1 MIELDGKRVLVV
13 GLGQSGAA
21 AAEASAR
28 LGASVDLV
36 DNSVSPSK
44 AGALATLKKAGV
56 QVGLGIEVPDD
67 MHQFDLVVMSPG
79 VPDRA
84 PVTVAARKAGVKVI
98 SELELGYRLLEGR
111 TMVAVTGTNGKTTTT
126 ILIGEIL
133 KEGGQGT
140 ITCGNIGN
148 PLTGAYGKAGPSDV
162 LVVEV
167 SSFQLRNIDEF
178 HARVAVAL
186 NVAPDHF
193 DWHADFRDYRDAK
206 LRLVENMLPQE
217 FLVYNLEDEACVEMA
232 SRARGVTL
240 GFASSK
246 RAASAVWVEKEW
258 IVSGP
263 PLQPGR
269 VLPVGEIR
277 LAGGHNVQN
286 IMAATGAALALG
298 CKPAGIRETVS
309 RFEGLEHRMEFVAD
323 VKGVAFYNDSKATN
337 PHASLHSMK
346 AFDQPMVAIMGGRNK
361 GLDFSEVADEICRRM
376 RNGIMRGLVLFGE
389 SYPEIRDAVRKVCRD
404 SANGHIVVASNLRQ
418 SVQKA
423 FTMAEGEGVV
433 ILTPACASF
442 DMFVDYKDRGRVF
455 KESVAALQEGVID
468 ADR

>member
-167 SSFQLRNIDEF
+167 SSFQLRNIGPFRLACGLPGLSRCETAPGGK
-178 HARVAVAL
+178 HAS
-186 NVAPDHF
+186 P
-193 DWHADFRDYRDAK
+193 
-206 LRLVENMLPQE
+206 
-217 FLVYNLEDEACVEMA
+217 
-232 SRARGVTL
+232 GVP
-240 GFASSK
+240 G
-246 RAASAVWVEKEW
+246 
-258 IVSGP
+258 
-263 PLQPGR
+263 LQP
-269 VLPVGEIR
+269 
-277 LAGGHNVQN
+277 
-286 IMAATGAALALG
+286 
-298 CKPAGIRETVS
+298 
-309 RFEGLEHRMEFVAD
+309 
-323 VKGVAFYNDSKATN
+323 
-337 PHASLHSMK
+337 
-346 AFDQPMVAIMGGRNK
+346 
-361 GLDFSEVADEICRRM
+361 
-376 RNGIMRGLVLFGE
+376 
-389 SYPEIRDAVRKVCRD
+389 
-404 SANGHIVVASNLRQ
+404 
-418 SVQKA
+418 
-423 FTMAEGEGVV
+423 
-433 ILTPACASF
+433 
-442 DMFVDYKDRGRVF
+442 
-455 KESVAALQEGVID
+455 
-468 ADR
+468 